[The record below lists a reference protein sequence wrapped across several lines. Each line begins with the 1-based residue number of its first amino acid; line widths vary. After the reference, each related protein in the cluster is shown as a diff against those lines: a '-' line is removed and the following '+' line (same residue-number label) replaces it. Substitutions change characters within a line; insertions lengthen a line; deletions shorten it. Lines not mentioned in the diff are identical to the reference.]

1 MVVVPLSQSKNGFDV
16 APNDAWCESGF
27 YIRYAA
33 AGLLIASGVLLVSGR
48 RRAGVVAASSGT
60 ALALLDQKETL
71 RRWWNQVPGY
81 LDQAE
86 RILDQV
92 QETLESIAANHER
105 LGQIL
110 EP

>member
-1 MVVVPLSQSKNGFDV
+1 MIVVPLSQSRNDFDTES
-16 APNDAWCESGF
+16 NDAEFGSGF
-27 YIRYAA
+27 YIRCAA

-48 RRAGVVAASSGT
+48 RRAGLVAASSGT

-86 RILDQV
+86 RMLDQV
-92 QETLESIAANHER
+92 QETLDAIAVNHDR
-105 LGQIL
+105 LAHIL
-110 EP
+110 DQ